1 MQTGQSLAFAPN
13 VAKAKVGA
21 LSVFDLMDRTSEID
35 ASRDEGAKPEPVIGE
50 VTVSNV
56 EFKYPSRPD
65 ISILKGLNLDVK
77 KSQTIGLVGT
87 SGCGKSTV
95 IQLCERFY
103 DVDAGTFRLDAQES
117 KVWNV
122 TYLRRQMALVGQEPV
137 LFDMSIAE
145 NISYGLE
152 DTRVVTQEEIEA
164 AARDANI
171 HEFIVSLPDGY
182 KTRVGERGLGLSG
195 GQKQRVAIGR
205 INLLLSSILRARF
218 RLNLFFFPLENQ
230 LALSF
235 EHRNFFSSMK
245 LHRLWIRK
253 ASVLFK
259 KLSIEPH
266 KVAQP
271 LLLLIGMSLLT
282 RC

>member
-21 LSVFDLMDRTSEID
+21 LSVFDLMDRVSEID
-35 ASRDEGAKPEPVIGE
+35 ASSTDGAKPETVIGE

-65 ISILKGLNLDVK
+65 IPILKGLNLEVK
-77 KSQTIGLVGT
+77 KSQTIGLVGA

-103 DVDAGTFRLDAQES
+103 DIDGGKFKVDDNES
-117 KVWNV
+117 KSWNV
-122 TYLRRQMALVGQEPV
+122 DYLRRQMALVGQEPV

-145 NISYGLE
+145 NIAYGME
-152 DTRVVTQEEIEA
+152 EHRIISQDEIEA

-195 GQKQRVAIGR
+195 GQKQRVAIGNYHF
-205 INLLLSSILRARF
+205 II
-218 RLNLFFFPLENQ
+218 
-230 LALSF
+230 F
-235 EHRNFFSSMK
+235 E
-245 LHRLWIRK
+245 
-253 ASVLFK
+253 
-259 KLSIEPH
+259 
-266 KVAQP
+266 
-271 LLLLIGMSLLT
+271 G
-282 RC
+282 